1 MTSPKSLRSRI
12 AGGTVVVAG
21 FVVMAALVADR
32 NGLTTVVTLVTEP
45 EPAVVTAPVERR
57 VLEDTVVT
65 RGTIAMT
72 DVVSIPLPSL
82 DAARP
87 VVTSIAVAPGG
98 QVDEGQKVAS
108 VSGRPVI
115 VLEGAFPMF
124 RDISPGIEG
133 EDVAQLQESLTRLGL
148 YEGKIDGTFGWATQR
163 AVRDLY
169 LQNSSEPLR
178 TIAAVSPE
186 GSIEVSGLAQPTAAG
201 GIRIPLDEIVF
212 VPELPAA
219 VIATHV
225 SIGDI
230 PESGTSILDLSAG
243 ELRVKTVIPARRID
257 AIEMGTRGTIFD
269 ELTGDTFEAEV
280 VAIAAEPQPGSDVL
294 EHEVQLRPLG
304 SAVGPLGAN
313 VRVTFSLAATKGSVL
328 VVPITAVWTGGAHTF
343 ITVAENG
350 EYRDVTVETGLS
362 VGGWVEIV
370 DSDEP
375 LEEGTPVVVTR

>member
-1 MTSPKSLRSRI
+1 M
-12 AGGTVVVAG
+12 VAG